1 MGSNGVGKSTF
12 AHGLMGNPNY
22 VVSGAAQLNGKDLL
36 AMETFE
42 RSRAGLFVSFPNH
55 IVEGLS
61 IPLVRQTIIMSQG
74 WKC

>member
-1 MGSNGVGKSTF
+1 MISHPQTLGLIPLLWGPNGVGKSTF

-42 RSRAGLFVSFPNH
+42 RS
-55 IVEGLS
+55 VEQDYL
-61 IPLVRQTIIMSQG
+61 LVFQITS
-74 WKC
+74 